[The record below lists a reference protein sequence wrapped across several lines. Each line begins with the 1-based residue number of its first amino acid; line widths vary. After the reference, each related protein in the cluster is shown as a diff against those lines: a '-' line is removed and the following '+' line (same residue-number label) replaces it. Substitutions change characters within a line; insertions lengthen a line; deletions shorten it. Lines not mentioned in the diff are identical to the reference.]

1 MADRRILRFCLK
13 FHLFP
18 GFGMRKRKRIGKK
31 RNIFDPKLLRALHR
45 RLRSVLLISQYRKSR
60 MRKLRP

>member
-1 MADRRILRFCLK
+1 MADRQILRFCLK

-45 RLRSVLLISQYRKSR
+45 RTSDLPISEIPHAQAA
-60 MRKLRP
+60 P